1 MLPPLKHIIRLSLFV
16 LLMGNLVSCQFWH
29 EAKTVIAEAD
39 SLLAKGVIIRD
50 TAVLARAIEALD
62 KTITRKLAREELVKA
77 YYLMGRNLD
86 DYHHNFADAADYY
99 IKADRLKTK
108 DLILR
113 GRINSCMGYLC
124 KQDSCFEEA
133 LIFYERA
140 NEAFAESGNEQR
152 YANGLLSI
160 AEQYLHLHE
169 FDKMDSIFTL
179 LDDYDCMNDSLCYAR
194 MMDIKAHALFNQQK
208 FDSALVCLLK
218 IKDYPRDLEMQSFSA
233 MKLMQTYAHLD
244 SLAQSIIIAQYIL
257 QDSNHSIFRS
267 NAYFYLIQY
276 AEERNMIEQVAKYS
290 YLREDE
296 DRIVQ
301 HNSELYA
308 QASIKLKAY
317 LIDPN
322 PYRKLWCY
330 LMIFGILL
338 LFVLAI
344 TICLYRRYHYAL
356 QIHSNTLQTLELDK
370 AHRRENFAN
379 RVFDR
384 SIHFVA
390 DTIWKNE
397 KHLRELANLH
407 FDDMFIRLEKNYHFN
422 ERELQICLM
431 VLMEYSREKMAN
443 ILLVQPN
450 TISKAK
456 NKIAKEMNTS
466 SVQLRD
472 CLIDFLAI

>member
-16 LLMGNLVSCQFWH
+16 LLIGNLVSCQSWH
-29 EAKTVIAEAD
+29 DAKAVIAEAD

-50 TAVLARAIEALD
+50 TVVLARAIEALD
-62 KTITRKLAREELVKA
+62 KPITRKLAREELVKA

-99 IKADRLKTK
+99 IAADRLKTK

-301 HNSELYA
+301 HNCELYA

-356 QIHSNTLQTLELDK
+356 QVHSNTLQTLELDK